1 VIEATQMKTIRYL
14 IMKSAFLLIVVTV
27 FMHFG
32 CASQGNGKVNWMTFE
47 EAIEANQ
54 LAPKRIFIDVY
65 TKWCSWC
72 KVMDNKTFSDSTVAA
87 YMNENFY
94 CVKLDAEMKDTIVY
108 KDTKFYF
115 VPEYKS
121 HALAVS
127 LLDGKMSYPSY
138 VFLTEKEQRL
148 KIISGYQEKD
158 VFLQNLKILKR
169 KTKFFL

>member
-47 EAIEANQ
+47 EAIEANRVN
-54 LAPKRIFIDVY
+54 PKKIFIDVY
-65 TKWCSWC
+65 TDWCGWC
-72 KVMDNKTFSDSTVAA
+72 KKMDKGTFSDSTVAA

-94 CVKLDAEMKDTIVY
+94 CVKFNAESKDTIHY
-108 KDTKFYF
+108 NNNIFYYI
-115 VPEYKS
+115 PEYKS

-138 VFLTEKEQRL
+138 IILTEKEQRL
-148 KIISGYQEKD
+148 KIMNGYQEVD
-158 VFLQNLKILKR
+158 VFLQNLKILANFKDN
-169 KTKFFL
+169 